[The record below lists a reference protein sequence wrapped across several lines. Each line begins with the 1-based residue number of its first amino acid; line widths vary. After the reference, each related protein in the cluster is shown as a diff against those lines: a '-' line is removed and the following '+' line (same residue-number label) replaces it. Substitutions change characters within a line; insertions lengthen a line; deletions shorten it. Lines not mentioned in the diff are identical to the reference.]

1 MTVPSDVPESPEH
14 HFDAK
19 TVLLF
24 FCSRSVYNHFLKRPN
39 QNRSKGTLLL
49 LYIYPVWFGRITS
62 REETGAR
69 EIRKSHAG
77 RRHRRPRVRK
87 HVRNVSSDAR
97 VTYTGRR
104 SVIMEYI

>member
-1 MTVPSDVPESPEH
+1 M
-14 HFDAK
+14 
-19 TVLLF
+19 
-24 FCSRSVYNHFLKRPN
+24 
-39 QNRSKGTLLL
+39 
-49 LYIYPVWFGRITS
+49 YPVWFGRITS

-77 RRHRRPRVRK
+77 RRHRRPRVQK